1 MSKKSSD
8 YGKSLNIDEMLNVN
22 DSSPYTGEVE
32 GGVLLKELYDCIR
45 EYVVLDECYG
55 VALTLWIVQTYCY
68 KNFSYAPLLLIN
80 APEKACGKS
89 VALGLVA
96 KLVPRPLECANI
108 TVASL
113 FRVIESKYPTL
124 LIDEADT
131 FLEGKTELTGILNSG
146 YEARGAVLRTEQV
159 GDRFEVVAYKVFGPK
174 ALAGIALDRHLPDA
188 TLSRAIHVGMRR
200 KVKGESVSRLR
211 SFDSARSSNLRSRIK
226 KFVFDNREI
235 LKPNMIELPETLS
248 DREQDN
254 WDPLFSIAA
263 SAGENWLTRAKKAAL
278 AIKGATEEPQSLSNN
293 LLHDVR
299 EVLTDFNADRI
310 STKDLL
316 ELLTEDEDMA
326 WVNYNRG
333 NSLTARQLATFLKNY
348 GVQPKTVRMPN
359 GSTPKGYSVRDFD
372 DAFVRYLKP
381 LDVQVDETG
390 DGSAVERSTASSVAP
405 VVLKLEAVETMFLA
419 TDSEKVKVNV
429 QDVCT
434 TSDGVDFHHEDAD
447 F

>member
-89 VALGLVA
+89 VALGMVA

-113 FRVIESKYPTL
+113 FRVIESKHPTL

-211 SFDSARSSNLRSRIK
+211 SFDSTRASNLRSRIM
-226 KFVFDNREI
+226 KFVSDKKED
-235 LKPNMIELPETLS
+235 LKPNEIALPEELG

-263 SAGENWLTRAKKAAL
+263 SAGDDWLSRAKQAAL
-278 AIKGATEEPQSLSNN
+278 AIKGATEEPHSLSNN

-299 EVLTDFNADRI
+299 EVLTGFNADRI
-310 STKDLL
+310 PTLHLLDLL
-316 ELLTEDEDMA
+316 TQDPDMGWSSFNKGLPLA
-326 WVNYNRG
+326 P
-333 NSLTARQLATFLKNY
+333 RQLASNLKTY
-348 GVQPKTVRMPN
+348 GIQPKTVRMSSS
-359 GSTPKGYSVRDFD
+359 STPKGYVIREFD
-372 DAFVRYLKP
+372 DAFKRYLKP
-381 LDVQVDETG
+381 LDVEEPET
-390 DGSAVERSTASSVAP
+390 DIEIDDAQSRATSASPAVADMERFFAMYPAESKDAP
-405 VVLKLEAVETMFLA
+405 VMKLPSSDCAIGEA
-419 TDSEKVKVNV
+419 
-429 QDVCT
+429 
-434 TSDGVDFHHEDAD
+434 EDAD

>member
-1 MSKKSSD
+1 
-8 YGKSLNIDEMLNVN
+8 
-22 DSSPYTGEVE
+22 
-32 GGVLLKELYDCIR
+32 
-45 EYVVLDECYG
+45 
-55 VALTLWIVQTYCY
+55 
-68 KNFSYAPLLLIN
+68 
-80 APEKACGKS
+80 
-89 VALGLVA
+89 
-96 KLVPRPLECANI
+96 
-108 TVASL
+108 
-113 FRVIESKYPTL
+113 
-124 LIDEADT
+124 
-131 FLEGKTELTGILNSG
+131 LNSG

-159 GDRFEVVAYKVFGPK
+159 GDKFEVVAYKVFGPK

-211 SFDSARSSNLRSRIK
+211 SFDSARASNLRSRIK

-263 SAGENWLTRAKKAAL
+263 SACENWLARAKKAAL

-333 NSLTARQLATFLKNY
+333 NSLTARQLATLLKNY
-348 GVQPKTVRMPN
+348 GVQPKTVRMPD

-372 DAFVRYLKP
+372 DAFTRYLKP
-381 LDVQVDETG
+381 LDVQVTETG
-390 DGSAVERSTASSVAP
+390 DGSAIDRPKASSVSPDVLSMERVSAMYIAKASEE
-405 VVLKLEAVETMFLA
+405 VVVDVHDFSSSS
-419 TDSEKVKVNV
+419 DSLNIPI
-429 QDVCT
+429 
-434 TSDGVDFHHEDAD
+434 EDAD

>member
-1 MSKKSSD
+1 MSKKTSSSS
-8 YGKSLNIDEMLNVN
+8 KSLSIDEMLNVN
-22 DSSPYTGEVE
+22 ESSPYLGEVE
-32 GGVLLKELYDCIR
+32 GGALLNELYDCIR

-55 VALTLWIVQTYCY
+55 VALALWIVQTYCY
-68 KNFSYAPLLLIN
+68 ENFSYAPLLLIN

-113 FRVIESKYPTL
+113 FRVIESKRPTL

-131 FLEGKTELTGILNSG
+131 FLEGKTELTGIFNSG
-146 YEARGAVLRTEQV
+146 YEARGAVLRTEQM

-211 SFDSARSSNLRSRIK
+211 SFDSARASNLRSRII
-226 KFVFDNREI
+226 KFVSDKKED
-235 LKPNMIELPETLS
+235 LKPNKIKLPEELS

-254 WDPLFSIAA
+254 WDPLFSVAA
-263 SAGENWLTRAKKAAL
+263 SAGDDWLSRAKQAAI

-299 EVLTDFNADRI
+299 EVLTGFNADRI
-310 STKDLL
+310 TTKDLL
-316 ELLTEDEDMA
+316 ELLTEDEDLG
-326 WVNYNRG
+326 WVNFNRG
-333 NSLTARQLATFLKNY
+333 NLLTARQLAKFLKNY

-359 GSTPKGYSVRDFD
+359 GSTPKGYSIRDFD
-372 DAFVRYLKP
+372 DAFSRYLK
-381 LDVQVDETG
+381 
-390 DGSAVERSTASSVAP
+390 SVEG
-405 VVLKLEAVETMFLA
+405 
-419 TDSEKVKVNV
+419 EK
-429 QDVCT
+429 QD
-434 TSDGVDFHHEDAD
+434 
-447 F
+447 